1 MQMERAS
8 GKNFTVSRVLMPCS
22 SCARVLDVTGL
33 AIGAKV
39 RCACAATSLVA
50 APTPLQLR
58 AFTCGRCGGAFQE
71 GAVNCPWC
79 EATIVLADRKLAGVC
94 GRCSA
99 RLDRDARF
107 CPGCALPVHDQV
119 VKPLKH
125 EVGCPRCRAPLAH
138 RRVAEREIV
147 ECTSCGGIWLE
158 PRVFD
163 DLCTRSEASG
173 TLRRTLLGDAPKS
186 RPVEESRIVYVKCVT
201 CSEFMFR
208 KNLGPGSGL
217 ILDVCK
223 DHGVWFDHGELVRAL
238 EFAEQGGLERVRER
252 EERRLAALKAQREA
266 NAMEPRHEPR
276 DFGGPWNPSLEDT
289 LVDTVATLAR
299 MLFGRHR

>member
-1 MQMERAS
+1 MNAPIGNQA
-8 GKNFTVSRVLMPCS
+8 TVGRVLQPCS

-33 AIGAKV
+33 ALGTEV
-39 RCACAATSLVA
+39 RCACTSNSRVVQAA
-50 APTPLQLR
+50 PLQLR

-71 GAVNCPWC
+71 AAANCPWC
-79 EATIVLADRKLAGVC
+79 EASIVLQDRKLAGVC

-107 CPGCALPVHDQV
+107 CPGCGLLVHDQV
-119 VKPLKH
+119 VKPLAH
-125 EVGCPRCRAPLAH
+125 DAGCPRCRARLAH

-158 PRVFD
+158 PRVFE
-163 DLCTRSEASG
+163 DLCSRSEVSG
-173 TLRRTLLGDAPKS
+173 ALRRTLLGDAVPT
-186 RPVEESRIVYVKCVT
+186 RAVDEQRVAYVKCVT
-201 CSEFMFR
+201 CAEFMFR

-223 DHGVWFDHGELVRAL
+223 DHGVWFDHDELVRAL
-238 EFAEQGGLERVRER
+238 DFAERGGLERVRLR
-252 EERRLAALKAQREA
+252 EERRLAAEKARAAETLTERRV
-266 NAMEPRHEPR
+266 EPRE
-276 DFGGPWNPSLEDT
+276 FGGAPTPSIEDT

-299 MLFGRHR
+299 MLFGRHM